1 MTYTLPTLLQY
12 TDPGLAS
19 LNLSEYSGAINDLD
33 SRVAALTKV
42 PVTLTDASTVAVD
55 ASLGNLQRLTLTAS
69 GHAMGAPANPTD
81 GQHLTFEITSGG
93 AFTFTWNAVF
103 VWGSTITV
111 PTLSQTTGKVDVI
124 EFLFNATAAK
134 WRGIRVALGY

>member
-19 LNLSEYSGAINDLD
+19 LNLGEYAGAINDLD
-33 SRVAALTKV
+33 SRVAALNKV
-42 PVTLTDASTVAVD
+42 PVTLTDAATVAVD
-55 ASLGNLQRLTLTAS
+55 ASLGNLQRLTLTAT
-69 GHAMGAPANPTD
+69 GHAMGNPSNPTD
-81 GQHLTFEITSGG
+81 GQRITFEITSGG
-93 AFTFTWNAVF
+93 AFTFTWGSAF
-103 VWGSTITV
+103 AWGSTITV

-124 EFLFNATAAK
+124 EFLYNSTAAK